1 MNPSQAQTSDWWKF
15 FAPKA
20 LSRAWKVPGQRWAL
34 EGLAVVFLTIIG
46 IVEVRS
52 APIESHLFS
61 SVDRHLRFRLKPG
74 AGKLE
79 RPGAGPYDERL
90 GFSRLSGFLT
100 RLQQNQY
107 KITAQ
112 ARVPTLARVLAAVGL
127 SGIYH
132 EKSQAGLAI
141 TDRSGAPL
149 FDASYPARIYPE
161 FGSIP
166 PLLVNTILFIENRQL
181 LDDSHPQ
188 RNPAIEW
195 ARQGRAVIDL
205 GIHTVDRKHSIIG
218 GSTLATQLE
227 KMRHSPGGRTGS
239 VFEKARQVASASL
252 RSYLYGV
259 DTRESQRQ
267 IIRDYL
273 NSMPLAATPAQGE
286 VIGLGDGLKAWYGAD
301 FSKVNQLLSADEA
314 NLDRPA
320 TMERARAYREV
331 LSLFLALRAPGWYLV
346 GHPAQLRVQTD
357 RYLRALADS
366 RIISPGLRDLALA
379 SNLQPR
385 PDSVEKETVNFVS
398 NKAPDAIRA
407 GLLPLLGLDNAY
419 ALDRLDLTVKTT
431 LDKRA
436 QDASTGF
443 LESLSD
449 PKNVAAAN
457 LNQYQ
462 LLDGG
467 NPTKVIYSVTL
478 YEQTGGVNQLRVQ
491 TDNFDQP
498 LDINQ
503 GTRLQLGSTAKL
515 RTIVHYLEIVATLH
529 DRYATMS
536 PEQLKTTPVISGDVL
551 TAWAISYL
559 SSAKDKS
566 LEPMLEASLQRTY
579 SGNPGEAFFTG
590 GGLHSFANFE
600 SSENGQMFTVSN
612 AFQHSVNLAFI
623 RLLRDI
629 EHYYRYRVPGAS
641 PDVLDN
647 PDNPAR
653 MRYLARF
660 ADMEGREFEK
670 RFYEKYRNQTA
681 DQALNTLI
689 SGVNLTPLRAAVIF
703 RSVRPEA
710 GRDKFNAFLA
720 AHFPAQ
726 ELANPKLGDLYAK
739 YGIDKFNL
747 QDRGYLAR
755 VHPLELW
762 LLNYREHHPQAT
774 LAEIDAKSTNERQ
787 QVYQWLFKSH
797 YKHAQDKRIET
808 LLESDSFALITKEWR
823 RLGYPF
829 DSLVPS
835 YATAIGVSGDTPA
848 ALSKLVGIILS
859 GGVLYPTER
868 IQQLHFGVA
877 TPFETILDRH
887 IQPGSQVLLPQ
898 IAALVRQDMLGVV
911 QNGTGRRA
919 HDGIKLPDGTV
930 LPIGGKTGTGDNEF
944 HIYAKNGGLLATHTV
959 NRTAAFTFFIGDR
972 FFGTVLAFVPGK
984 QAASYDFT
992 SALAVQILKDLTPSF
1007 LPAIESAEPQHFT
1020 ARPATSSPQKPPL
1033 RTQLAKPAP
1042 AKPAAVNPAPA
1053 DAAPA
1058 DAAPA
1063 NAAPTNPAPT
1073 NPAPANPAPAS
1084 SVPANP
1090 APANAAPAG
1099 SAPASP
1105 TPANPAPANPAPAN
1119 AAPTS
1124 PAPADPAPA
1133 NAAPANA
1140 APVNPAPASP
1150 APQ

>member
-1 MNPSQAQTSDWWKF
+1 MNPSQAQTSYWWKF

-20 LSRAWKVPGQRWAL
+20 LSRAWKVPPQRWAL
-34 EGLAVVFLTIIG
+34 GGLAVACLTVIG

-52 APIESHLFS
+52 APIESHVS
-61 SVDRHLRFRLKPG
+61 AQIDRWLRFRVHPG
-74 AGKLE
+74 PSKLE
-79 RPGAGPYDERL
+79 RSSAGPYDETL
-90 GFSRLSGFLT
+90 GFSHVADFTT
-100 RLQQNQY
+100 RLQQNEY
-107 KITAQ
+107 TITAQ
-112 ARVPTLARVLAAVGL
+112 ARVPRLARVLAFVGL

-132 EKSQAGLAI
+132 EKTQAGLKI
-141 TDRSGAPL
+141 TDRGGAPL
-149 FDASYPARIYPE
+149 FEARYPARIYPE
-161 FGSIP
+161 FRDVP
-166 PLLVNTILFIENRQL
+166 PLLVNTILFIENRKL

-195 ARQGRAVIDL
+195 TRMGRAVIDL
-205 GIHTVDRKHSIIG
+205 GIHTVDRKRSIIG

-227 KMRHSPGGRTGS
+227 KVRHSPGGRTGS
-239 VFEKARQVASASL
+239 VKEKVRQVAAASL
-252 RSYLYGV
+252 RSYLDGL
-259 DTRESQRQ
+259 DTRETQRR

-286 VIGLGDGLKAWYGAD
+286 VSGLGDGLRAWYGAD
-301 FSKVNQLLSADEA
+301 FSQVNQLLSADEA
-314 NLDRPA
+314 NLDARA
-320 TMERARAYREV
+320 SVERARAYREV
-331 LSLFLALRAPGWYLV
+331 LSLCLALRAPGWYLV
-346 GHPAQLRVQTD
+346 QHPDQLRIQTD
-357 RYLRALADS
+357 RYLRALAES
-366 RIISPGLRDLALA
+366 KIISPRLRDLALA
-379 SNLQPR
+379 SNPKPR
-385 PDSVEKETVNFVS
+385 PDSVEREAADFVS

-407 GLLPLLGLDNAY
+407 ALLALLGLDNIY

-436 QDASTGF
+436 QDSATGF
-443 LESLSD
+443 LQSLSD
-449 PKNVAAAN
+449 PSKVAAAN
-457 LNQYQ
+457 LNGYQ

-467 NPTKVIYSVTL
+467 KPERVIYSVTL

-515 RTIVHYLEIVATLH
+515 RTLVHYLEIVATLH

-536 PEQLKTTPVISGDVL
+536 SQQLKSAPVIPGDVL

-559 SSAKDKS
+559 SSAQDKS

-579 SGNPGEAFFTG
+579 SGNPGEAFFTA

-600 SSENGQMFTVSN
+600 DSENGQMFTVSS

-629 EHYYRYRVPGAS
+629 EHYHRYLVPGAS
-641 PDVLDN
+641 PSILDD
-647 PDNPAR
+647 PDDPAR

-660 ADMEGREFEK
+660 ADVEGREFEK
-670 RFYEKYRNQTA
+670 RFYARYQNQTA

-689 SGVNLTPLRAAVIF
+689 SGVELNPLRAAVIF

-710 GRDKFNAFLA
+710 PPEKLNAFLL

-726 ELANPKLGDLYAK
+726 ELAEKKWDDLYDK
-739 YGIDKFNL
+739 YGPDQFNL

-774 LAEIDAKSTNERQ
+774 LAEIWAKSSNERQ
-787 QVYQWLFKSH
+787 EVYQWLFKSH

-808 LLESDSFALITKEWR
+808 LLEVDSFAQIHKAWQ

-848 ALSKLVGIILS
+848 ALSKLVGIILG

-877 TPFETILDRH
+877 TPFETVAARRIA
-887 IQPGSQVLLPQ
+887 PGSRVLDPQ
-898 IAALVRQDMLGVV
+898 IAALVRQEMLGVV

-919 HDGIKLPDGTV
+919 HEGIKLPDGTV

-944 HIYAKNGGLLATHTV
+944 HIYAKNGGLLATHPV

-992 SALAVQILKDLTPSF
+992 SALAVQILNDLTPSF
-1007 LPAIESAEPQHFT
+1007 LPAIQSAEPQHFT
-1020 ARPATSSPQKPPL
+1020 SRPAASSPPVASSPKPP
-1033 RTQLAKPAP
+1033 AGAPGSVAP
-1042 AKPAAVNPAPA
+1042 ATPTNVQPPAEAPSSVTPATPTNAQPPAEAPSSVTPEPPTNAQPPA
-1053 DAAPA
+1053 DAPGSVTPAPPKDAPPPA
-1058 DAAPA
+1058 DAPGSVTPATPPNAQPPADAPGS
-1063 NAAPTNPAPT
+1063 
-1073 NPAPANPAPAS
+1073 ANPAP
-1084 SVPANP
+1084 PTN
-1090 APANAAPAG
+1090 AP
-1099 SAPASP
+1099 
-1105 TPANPAPANPAPAN
+1105 
-1119 AAPTS
+1119 
-1124 PAPADPAPA
+1124 
-1133 NAAPANA
+1133 
-1140 APVNPAPASP
+1140 
-1150 APQ
+1150 PQ